1 MWLESGRFVEAA
13 VEALGCTWAI
23 TPPQI
28 CAETAV
34 IKTQNVA
41 DVPTRTFSGLVLLEE
56 FVPRNRLFRD
66 LR

>member
-13 VEALGCTWAI
+13 IEAHGCTWAV
-23 TPPQI
+23 TPSQI
-28 CAETAV
+28 CAEIAV
-34 IKTQNVA
+34 IKTQNA
-41 DVPTRTFSGLVLLEE
+41 AGVPTRTVSGLVLLEE